1 MILECTEIFVQTPTP
16 LLLQSQLYSSFKSN
30 TTSKGL
36 IGITPCGAICL
47 VSTLYT
53 GRISDKEIPGCSGIL
68 DLLEAGDSVM
78 ADKGFVIGNMLQE
91 HNVELNIP
99 PFRENQGQFSTQDV
113 QKSKTIASLRIHVE
127 RAIRRVKEYHFF
139 DSDVPLSTLGSVN
152 QLFSIA
158 CLLTNFQGPLIL
170 SK

>member
-1 MILECTEIFVQTPTP
+1 M
-16 LLLQSQLYSSFKSN
+16 
-30 TTSKGL
+30 KGL
-36 IGITPCGAICL
+36 IGITPCGAICF

-53 GRISDKEIPGCSGIL
+53 GGISDKEITRCSGIL

-78 ADKGFVIGNMLQE
+78 ADKGFDIGNMLQE
-91 HNVELNIP
+91 YNVELNIP
-99 PFRENQGQFSTQDV
+99 PFLENQGQFSTQDV
-113 QKSKTIASLRIHVE
+113 QKTKTIASLRIHVE